1 MSALDHARLIMGRL
15 ESKKAVVTGASSG
28 IGRAIALAFAR
39 EGADVII
46 SFRTARARAE
56 TVAAEIRAL
65 GRDAHVLQAD
75 FSEAG
80 AAERLVTAA
89 RTQFPSIDIWVN
101 NAGADIL
108 TGAGAALDDGGKL
121 ERLLAVDLE
130 GTIRCCWGVVPVM
143 RARGRGAIINVSWD
157 LAVHGFPGRNPQ
169 MFAAVK
175 AGVLGFSKALAR
187 DSAPEVRVNVLAPGW
202 IRTAFADG
210 AMDPAYL
217 DARVSEIP
225 LRRMGE
231 PADVAPAAVF
241 LASDEAAYITGQVLN
256 VNGGLI

>member
-1 MSALDHARLIMGRL
+1 MPRLNSR
-15 ESKKAVVTGASSG
+15 KAVVTGASSG

-39 EGADVII
+39 EGADVIVN
-46 SFRTARARAE
+46 FRSSRERAE
-56 TVAAEIRAL
+56 AVLGEIRAL
-65 GRDAHVLQAD
+65 GRVAHLVQAD
-75 FSEAG
+75 ISKPG
-80 AAERLVTAA
+80 APEEFVAA
-89 RTQFPSIDIWVN
+89 ALKLFPQIDVWVN

-108 TGAGAALDDGGKL
+108 TGAGAALEDGAKL

-130 GTIRCCWGVVPVM
+130 GTMRCCWAVVPAM
-143 RARGRGAIINVSWD
+143 RARGSGAIINVSWD
-157 LAVHGFPGRNPQ
+157 LAMHGFPGRNPQ

-210 AMDPAYL
+210 VMDRDYL
-217 DARVSEIP
+217 RARVDEIP

-231 PADVAPAAVF
+231 AEDVAQAAVF
-241 LASDEAAYITGQVLN
+241 LASDEASYITGQVLN
-256 VNGGLI
+256 INGGLV